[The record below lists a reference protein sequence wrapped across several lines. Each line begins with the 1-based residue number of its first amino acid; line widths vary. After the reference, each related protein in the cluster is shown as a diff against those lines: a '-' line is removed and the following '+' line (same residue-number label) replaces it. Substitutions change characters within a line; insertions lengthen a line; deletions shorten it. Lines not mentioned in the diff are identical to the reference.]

1 MMTKPKTRF
10 APTPSGYLHLGNVY
24 NALACQ
30 KWAKENNAK
39 LVLRIDDID
48 RARFRIEYLE
58 DIFKTM
64 DWLGIEFDEGP
75 SGVEDFLKNYSQHT
89 KIDLYKKY
97 LEPVSQ
103 DTFSCE
109 CSRKDLLGTDH
120 YPGTCRDKN
129 LTYKEDLNLRL
140 KPMDVIIYKKDL
152 LPSYHWSCVIDD
164 YEMNITHLIRG
175 EDLIPSTNIQKKL
188 REKLNLPAISSTHHP
203 LVTDESGQKISKSTL
218 KNGVPLMS
226 QFSKKDIFL
235 ATTNLRDIF

>member
-1 MMTKPKTRF
+1 MKNLKTRF

-89 KIDLYKKY
+89 KLDLYKKY
-97 LEPVSQ
+97 LELVTQ

-109 CSRKDLLGTDH
+109 CSRKDLAGIEN

-129 LTYKEDLNLRL
+129 LAYKEDLNLRL
-140 KPMDVIIYKKDL
+140 KPMDMIIYKKDL

-175 EDLIPSTNIQKKL
+175 EDLIPSTNIQEKL
-188 REKLNLPAISSTHHP
+188 RKKLNLPSISVSHHP
-203 LVTDESGQKISKSTL
+203 LITDQSGQKLSKSTL
-218 KNGVPLMS
+218 KNGKSLRDRI
-226 QFSKKDIFL
+226 SKKEVLKIF
-235 ATTNLRDIF
+235 

>member
-1 MMTKPKTRF
+1 MFIMLWPARSGQKKITQNSFFELMILIGRGFELNTLKIFLKRWIGLGSNLTK
-10 APTPSGYLHLGNVY
+10 
-24 NALACQ
+24 
-30 KWAKENNAK
+30 
-39 LVLRIDDID
+39 
-48 RARFRIEYLE
+48 
-58 DIFKTM
+58 
-64 DWLGIEFDEGP
+64 P

-89 KIDLYKKY
+89 KLDQYKKY

-129 LTYKEDLNLRL
+129 LAYKEDLNLRL

-175 EDLIPSTNIQKKL
+175 EDLIPSI
-188 REKLNLPAISSTHHP
+188 
-203 LVTDESGQKISKSTL
+203 
-218 KNGVPLMS
+218 
-226 QFSKKDIFL
+226 
-235 ATTNLRDIF
+235 